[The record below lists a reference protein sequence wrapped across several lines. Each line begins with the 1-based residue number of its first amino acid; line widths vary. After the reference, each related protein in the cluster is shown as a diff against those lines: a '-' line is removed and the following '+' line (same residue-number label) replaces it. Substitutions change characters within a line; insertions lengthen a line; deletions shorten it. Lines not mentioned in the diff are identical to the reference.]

1 MALSKEIAY
10 LQENSINHWGIANDY
25 AEEKFPMII
34 GEAIKTMLDNLNT
47 YLETTEITDGRDGN
61 VSSML
66 RVAKEFKNVREFQAH
81 KESYEKGMLKVV
93 ELLMEKGLIKGK

>member
-34 GEAIKTMLDNLNT
+34 GKTTIEDYEEL
-47 YLETTEITDGRDGN
+47 
-61 VSSML
+61 
-66 RVAKEFKNVREFQAH
+66 QAH
-81 KESYEKGMLKVV
+81 KDSYEKGMLKVV

>member
-25 AEEKFPMII
+25 AEEKFPIII
-34 GEAIKTMLDNLNT
+34 GESTIEDGEELN
-47 YLETTEITDGRDGN
+47 
-61 VSSML
+61 
-66 RVAKEFKNVREFQAH
+66 AH

-93 ELLMEKGLIKGK
+93 ELLIEKGLIKSK